1 METSMKPLSSAI
13 AVVAGATRGAG
24 RGIARMLG
32 EAGATVYC
40 TGRSTRDGGATPG
53 RPETIEET
61 AEMVTREGGR
71 GIPVRV
77 DHTVEADV
85 VRLFDVVRAEAGRL
99 DILVNDVW
107 GGDDLTEWG
116 TPFWESDLGKG
127 RRILEAAVWGHILT
141 ARHALPLMV
150 EKRSGLVV
158 EITDGDFLGYRGT
171 LFYDLAKVS
180 AIRLAYALS
189 ADLQG
194 IGVTALAVTPGFL
207 RSEAML
213 ARFGVTEENWR
224 DGARSDPHFIE
235 SETPCFVGRAV
246 ASLAADPNVSAKR
259 GRCGRAGPFPRS
271 TASPTSTEGSRTGEP
286 TSRPSLR
293 RSRNAGPAATTNA
306 SCFRCA
312 PSSSTSAR
320 RSHRRPESSG
330 GCSTA
335 SSASA
340 PDASG
345 SGRRRGLTKVA
356 VWP

>member
-1 METSMKPLSSAI
+1 MKSLADSV

-40 TGRSTRDGGATPG
+40 TGRSTREGGATPG

-61 AEMVTREGGR
+61 ADMVTREGGR

-85 VRLFDVVRAEAGRL
+85 MRLFDVVRAEAGRL

-150 EKRSGLVV
+150 EKRSGLLV

-180 AIRLAYALS
+180 AIRLAYALA
-189 ADLQG
+189 ADLAG
-194 IGVTALAVTPGFL
+194 KGVTALAVTPGFL

-224 DGARSDPHFIE
+224 EGARIDPHFIE

-246 ASLAADPNVSAKR
+246 ARLAADPKVSSKAGQVFASWTLAREYGFTDIDGRKPDWGIYFANLTSEIAER
-259 GRCGRAGPFPRS
+259 GARNDDERFLLQMRAFQ
-271 TASPTSTEGSRTGEP
+271 
-286 TSRPSLR
+286 LD
-293 RSRNAGPAATTNA
+293 
-306 SCFRCA
+306 F
-312 PSSSTSAR
+312 SAEIT
-320 RSHRRPESSG
+320 PE
-330 GCSTA
+330 A
-335 SSASA
+335 
-340 PDASG
+340 
-345 SGRRRGLTKVA
+345 RKLRGLLHRE
-356 VWP
+356 

>member
-1 METSMKPLSSAI
+1 MQSLADSV

-40 TGRSTRDGGATPG
+40 TGRSTREGGATPG

-85 VRLFDVVRAEAGRL
+85 VRLFDAVRAEAGRL

-150 EKRSGLVV
+150 ERGAGLVV
-158 EITDGDFLGYRGT
+158 EVTDGDFLGYRGT

-180 AIRLAYALS
+180 AIRLAYALA
-189 ADLQG
+189 ADLAG
-194 IGVTALAVTPGFL
+194 KGVTALAVTPGFL

-213 ARFGVTEENWR
+213 ARFGVTEANWR

-246 ASLAADPNVSAKR
+246 ARLAADPNVSRKAGQVWASWTLSHEYGFTDIDGRKPDWGTYFAALTSEIAER
-259 GRCGRAGPFPRS
+259 GPRNDDERFLLHMRAFQLDFSAEITP
-271 TASPTSTEGSRTGEP
+271 E
-286 TSRPSLR
+286 
-293 RSRNAGPAATTNA
+293 
-306 SCFRCA
+306 
-312 PSSSTSAR
+312 AR
-320 RSHRRPESSG
+320 RL
-330 GCSTA
+330 
-335 SSASA
+335 
-340 PDASG
+340 
-345 SGRRRGLTKVA
+345 RGLLHRE
-356 VWP
+356 